1 MEKVEVAERSM
12 DKIRLGRATGA
23 LVQLDKDTGLSGES
37 DYVLE
42 SLSGRVTLSGVY
54 RAIGEINPT

>member
-1 MEKVEVAERSM
+1 M
-12 DKIRLGRATGA
+12 
-23 LVQLDKDTGLSGES
+23 VQLDKDTGLSGES

-54 RAIGEINPT
+54 RSKGHIYPA